1 MIEGPVL
8 EGGYQVWRASQ
19 GDVQVRFTGRGD
31 LGPEVERAE
40 VLRRIE
46 PEAPPVAWAKQIH
59 SARALPAQPGAC
71 GEGDALFSEASGLAL
86 SVIALSVITADCVP
100 IVLAGPRGLAAVH
113 AGWRGIVGGVVPAT
127 LEAAGGGSGWR
138 AWIGPA
144 IGACCYEVGD
154 DVAAQVA
161 AASAPEVVIP
171 GPAGKP
177 HLDLVAAVRRQLS
190 AAGVEEVRSVPDC
203 TRCDSERL
211 YSYRREGKGAGRNM
225 AFIWRSSRSSQ
236 PGAPGLPAD
245 PGRTPAAGRTPR

>member
-8 EGGYQVWRASQ
+8 QGGYQVWRARR
-19 GDVQVRFTGRGD
+19 GDVEVRFTGRGD
-31 LGPEVERAE
+31 LGPEIERAE

-59 SARALPAQPGAC
+59 SARVLPAQTGAC
-71 GEGDALFSEASGLAL
+71 GEGDALFADSPGL
-86 SVIALSVITADCVP
+86 ALSVITADCVP
-100 IVLAGPRGLAAVH
+100 IVLAGPRGLAAIH

-127 LEAAGGGSGWR
+127 LEAAGGGSGWS

-144 IGACCYEVGD
+144 IGPCCYEVGE
-154 DVAAQVA
+154 DVAEQVVA
-161 AASAPEVVIP
+161 VSGPEVAIP

-190 AAGVEEVRSVPDC
+190 AAGVEEIHSVADC

-225 AFIWRSSRSSQ
+225 AFIWRYSPASS
-236 PGAPGLPAD
+236 PGLRAD
-245 PGRTPAAGRTPR
+245 PSRMPEAGRRPR